1 MGTSE
6 FLLVTACCAGN
17 LPWLVFWIGS
27 FVCEH
32 ADPEKKKNRQKGAGK
47 SSVGWWRRCL
57 CSSLEE
63 CFETVTE
70 VTLART
76 LCLHSAVSVL

>member
-32 ADPEKKKNRQKGAGK
+32 ADPEKKKIDRKEQAKALWAAGEDAC
-47 SSVGWWRRCL
+47 VPHWR
-57 CSSLEE
+57 
-63 CFETVTE
+63 
-70 VTLART
+70 
-76 LCLHSAVSVL
+76 SVLRR